1 MRTCVKIHLVFDIM
15 TDDHKPQVHNP
26 ASNEGNKNDRF
37 HTEPSHICPRTESSL
52 HTREGFLDPLLQLP
66 VVINRENS
74 DTYFSFS
81 QWHFQ
86 KLSPTFFFLLL
97 EQ

>member
-1 MRTCVKIHLVFDIM
+1 MQNSPFHSSLEEITEGVQMRTCVKIHLVFDIM

-52 HTREGFLDPLLQLP
+52 HTREGFLDPLL
-66 VVINRENS
+66 
-74 DTYFSFS
+74 
-81 QWHFQ
+81 
-86 KLSPTFFFLLL
+86 
-97 EQ
+97 